1 MKERTPQKNCRR
13 CGGRHRNR
21 RLVAAGQW
29 QVEARVERFV
39 EPALLL
45 ALNEGPA
52 HGYELAE
59 YVAEVA
65 GLEVD
70 YGNLYRL
77 LRGLEEDGIVTSE
90 WQDTPSTRSKRTY
103 ELTAAGGQLLENW
116 VGSLRDLNRRTAA
129 FFRRYDRRRQ
139 R

>member
-1 MKERTPQKNCRR
+1 MPQRACR

-21 RLVAAGQW
+21 RLDSAGHWHVQ
-29 QVEARVERFV
+29 ARVERFV

-45 ALNEGPA
+45 ALSEGPT
-52 HGYELAE
+52 HGYLLADHLAE
-59 YVAEVA
+59 IA

-90 WQDTPSTRSKRTY
+90 WQDDPKARSKRTY
-103 ELTAAGGQLLENW
+103 ELTATGGHLLDDW
-116 VGSLRDLNRRTAA
+116 VGSLRNLNGQTAA
-129 FFRRYDRRRQ
+129 FLSRYDQRRQ
-139 R
+139 K

>member
-1 MKERTPQKNCRR
+1 MRKRIPERACR

-21 RLVAAGQW
+21 RLDPGGQW
-29 QVEARVERFV
+29 RVQARVERFV

-45 ALNEGPA
+45 ALSEGPT
-52 HGYELAE
+52 HGYELADHL
-59 YVAEVA
+59 VEVA

-90 WQDTPSTRSKRTY
+90 WQDVSNVRSKRTY
-103 ELTAAGGQLLENW
+103 ELTTAGGDLLENW
-116 VGSLRDLNRRTAA
+116 VESLRNLKGRTAA
-129 FFRRYDRRRQ
+129 FLNRYDQRRQ
-139 R
+139 K

>member
-1 MKERTPQKNCRR
+1 MRERTCR

-21 RLVAAGQW
+21 RLDFAGQW

-45 ALNEGPA
+45 ALSEGPT
-52 HGYELAE
+52 HGYELADHL
-59 YVAEVA
+59 VEVA

-77 LRGLEEDGIVTSE
+77 LRRLEDDGIVTSE
-90 WQDTPSTRSKRTY
+90 WQDDPNARSKRTY
-103 ELTAAGGQLLENW
+103 ELTATGDHLLENW
-116 VGSLRDLNRRTAA
+116 VGSLRDLNERTAA
-129 FFRRYDRRRQ
+129 FLRRYNQ
-139 R
+139 RKQK